1 MPAIDADQQ
10 TRHLVASPLPE
21 RLIRQTIRV
30 LTDEPLV
37 IGQRQIDQEDNH
49 REHDEIQGDLEEPLV
64 APATGPVAD
73 ARGDAEKQEERRDQQ
88 VPDAANHP
96 EHVAAV
102 VVTQRLWRRFRD
114 IDSCGSSVG
123 RLRGQRRR
131 WSVPRQRCPNDSSR
145 RTTSSVARTCANC
158 KAKTGPLDQGDRREH
173 RDVPDA
179 KYPATTRTR
188 NVRALDC
195 QAAIGWMHAA
205 SDRPRSTSCQ

>member
-1 MPAIDADQQ
+1 M
-10 TRHLVASPLPE
+10 
-21 RLIRQTIRV
+21 

-49 REHDEIQGDLEEPLV
+49 CEHDEIQGDLEEPFV

-114 IDSCGSSVG
+114 IDSCGSVDPCRG
-123 RLRGQRRR
+123 RSAGGLCLASGAQR
-131 WSVPRQRCPNDSSR
+131 QQQENDEQSG
-145 RTTSSVARTCANC
+145 A
-158 KAKTGPLDQGDRREH
+158 H
-173 RDVPDA
+173 
-179 KYPATTRTR
+179 
-188 NVRALDC
+188 VRKL
-195 QAAIGWMHAA
+195 
-205 SDRPRSTSCQ
+205 